1 MGALPPQNPQ
11 SAVQVYS
18 NMTQVVLMHA
28 CEIGCRRLCGRSSKQ
43 LNAQEARRGL
53 HLKTYSNNFVIS
65 VLEAFLARRRE
76 KINASDSRQAIAI
89 EAKLI

>member
-1 MGALPPQNPQ
+1 MSLTRLRSELNTRAAFVLIVMLSLSWVATIRTPRSRQTSSHRPFQHVK
-11 SAVQVYS
+11 SYS
-18 NMTQVVLMHA
+18 
-28 CEIGCRRLCGRSSKQ
+28 S
-43 LNAQEARRGL
+43 
-53 HLKTYSNNFVIS
+53 NFVIS